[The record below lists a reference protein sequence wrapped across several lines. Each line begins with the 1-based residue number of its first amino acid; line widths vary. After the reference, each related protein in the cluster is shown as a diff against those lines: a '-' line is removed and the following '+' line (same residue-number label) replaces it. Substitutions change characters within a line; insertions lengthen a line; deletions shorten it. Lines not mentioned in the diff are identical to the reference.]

1 MKRRLNM
8 SIFPEGFLW
17 GGALAA
23 NQVEGAYLEGG
34 KGLTTVDLM
43 PTGEKRWQIA
53 IGKIDSFTPDEN
65 EFYPSHKA
73 IDFYHHYK
81 EDIALF
87 AEMGFKALRVSI
99 SWARIFPNGNDET
112 PNEAGLQFYDDLFD
126 ELLKH
131 KIEPVVTMAHFDV
144 PVHLVEAYGS
154 WKSRELVGFFETYA
168 KTIFTR
174 YKDKVKYW
182 MTFNEINMLLH
193 MPFVGAGLVFKEG
206 ENETQIKYQAAHH
219 QLIASARAVKACHE
233 IIPDAKI
240 GCMLAAGQ
248 TYPYT
253 CNPDDIYKAMEKDR
267 ESFFFIDVQSRGEYP
282 GYAKRFFKDN
292 NLTIE
297 MEDEDAELL
306 KNHTVDYIGFSY
318 YASRT
323 TSTDPEILNDKT
335 SGNVFG
341 SVTNPYLETSEWGW
355 TIDPKGF
362 RITAN
367 QLYDRY
373 QKPLFVV
380 ENGLG
385 ANDEINADGII
396 NDDYRIDYLKQHIA
410 EMGQAIE
417 DGVDIIGYTSWGPID
432 IVSAST
438 GEMKKRYGYIY
449 VDRDNGGNGTLKRT
463 KKKSFDWYKS
473 VIASNGE
480 AL

>member
-154 WKSRELVGFFETYA
+154 WKSRELVGFL
-168 KTIFTR
+168 K
-174 YKDKVKYW
+174 
-182 MTFNEINMLLH
+182 H
-193 MPFVGAGLVFKEG
+193 MQK
-206 ENETQIKYQAAHH
+206 Q
-219 QLIASARAVKACHE
+219 SSR
-233 IIPDAKI
+233 
-240 GCMLAAGQ
+240 
-248 TYPYT
+248 
-253 CNPDDIYKAMEKDR
+253 DI
-267 ESFFFIDVQSRGEYP
+267 
-282 GYAKRFFKDN
+282 
-292 NLTIE
+292 
-297 MEDEDAELL
+297 
-306 KNHTVDYIGFSY
+306 
-318 YASRT
+318 
-323 TSTDPEILNDKT
+323 
-335 SGNVFG
+335 
-341 SVTNPYLETSEWGW
+341 
-355 TIDPKGF
+355 
-362 RITAN
+362 
-367 QLYDRY
+367 
-373 QKPLFVV
+373 
-380 ENGLG
+380 
-385 ANDEINADGII
+385 
-396 NDDYRIDYLKQHIA
+396 
-410 EMGQAIE
+410 
-417 DGVDIIGYTSWGPID
+417 
-432 IVSAST
+432 
-438 GEMKKRYGYIY
+438 
-449 VDRDNGGNGTLKRT
+449 RT
-463 KKKSFDWYKS
+463 K
-473 VIASNGE
+473 
-480 AL
+480 